1 MSKKHPAIKVA
12 SAKEGFRRAGHVF
25 GIVPKTIALA
35 ALHPDAHAA
44 IIADKSLVVVDT
56 AIHLND
62 EQAAELP
69 HHDAPHVT
77 AALAN
82 ADVLT
87 LDVSEDDAK
96 RALALADIEAELK
109 QREAS
114 IKLREDELKAA
125 EEDFESAE
133 SDLQRR
139 IAEFDERSAGL
150 VTHESDLLA
159 REQALEAAQAAAAS
173 GKAASTSGK
182 GRG

>member
-35 ALHPDAHAA
+35 ALHPNAHAA
-44 IIADKSLVVVDT
+44 IVADKSLVVVDT
-56 AIHLND
+56 AIHLSD
-62 EQAAELP
+62 EEAAALP

-82 ADVLT
+82 ADTLT

-96 RALALADIEAELK
+96 RALALADIEAELN

-114 IKLREDELKAA
+114 IKLREADLKAA
-125 EEDFESAE
+125 ETEFEAAE
-133 SDLQRR
+133 ADLKRR
-139 IAEFDERSAGL
+139 VAEFDERVAGL
-150 VTHESDLLA
+150 VARENDLTA
-159 REQALEAAQAAAAS
+159 REQAFEAAQAAAAS
-173 GKAASTSGK
+173 GKSAATKARS
-182 GRG
+182 

>member
-44 IIADKSLVVVDT
+44 IVADKSLVVVDT
-56 AIHLND
+56 AIHLSD
-62 EQAAELP
+62 AEAAALP

-82 ADVLT
+82 VDTLT

-96 RALALADIEAELK
+96 RALALADIEA
-109 QREAS
+109 
-114 IKLREDELKAA
+114 DLKARENELHARADALAAA
-125 EEDFESAE
+125 EAE
-133 SDLQRR
+133 LQRATDR
-139 IAEFDERSAGL
+139 L
-150 VTHESDLLA
+150 NESSVSLLARENDLLA
-159 REQALEAAQAAAAS
+159 RIQAFEANQEAAKS
-173 GKAASTSGK
+173 GGK
-182 GRG
+182 SAPSAGKKS

>member
-44 IIADKSLVVVDT
+44 IVADKSLVVVDT
-56 AIHLND
+56 AIYLSD
-62 EQAAELP
+62 EEAAALP
-69 HHDAPHVT
+69 HHGADHVS

-82 ADVLT
+82 ADALA

-96 RALALADIEAELK
+96 RALALADIEAELV

-114 IKLREDELKAA
+114 IKLREADLKAA
-125 EEDFESAE
+125 EDEFEAAE
-133 SDLQRR
+133 ADLKRR
-139 IAEFDERSAGL
+139 VAELDERYAGL
-150 VTHESDLLA
+150 VTRENDLLA
-159 REQALEAAQAAAAS
+159 RIQAFEAEQEAAKSGGKTAQAS
-173 GKAASTSGK
+173 SKKS
-182 GRG
+182 

>member
-44 IIADKSLVVVDT
+44 IVADKSLVVVDT
-56 AIHLND
+56 AIHLPED
-62 EQAAELP
+62 EAAALP
-69 HHDAPHVT
+69 HRHAAHVT

-82 ADVLT
+82 ADALT

-96 RALALADIEAELK
+96 RALALADIEA
-109 QREAS
+109 
-114 IKLREDELKAA
+114 DLKAREKVLDGREQAVEEVEA
-125 EEDFESAE
+125 ELIKST
-133 SDLQRR
+133 
-139 IAEFDERSAGL
+139 AEFDERCAGL
-150 VTHESDLLA
+150 VTRENDLLA
-159 REQALEAAQAAAAS
+159 REQAFEASQAAAAS